1 MSKLSILAFLAF
13 WFVAEAAGAGTLHP
27 ERWYSDLWCNLNEG
41 ARSEV
46 VYEDRT
52 RVDCETREYAVETDF
67 APKYKQAIGQ
77 AMHYSTMSGKKAGIL
92 LIIEKP
98 EHWKY
103 YKALMR
109 DLRKKKLYIRV
120 WTIGVQQ

>member
-1 MSKLSILAFLAF
+1 MLKFPILAAVSLFC
-13 WFVAEAAGAGTLHP
+13 VATSAVAGTLHP
-27 ERWYSDLWCNLNEG
+27 ERWYSDLWCGLNEG
-41 ARSEV
+41 ARTEV
-46 VYEDRT
+46 VYEDRS
-52 RVDCETREYAVETDF
+52 RADCETREYAVETDF
-67 APKYKQAIGQ
+67 APKYKYAIGQ

-98 EHWKY
+98 EHEKY

-120 WTIGVQQ
+120 WPLRVH